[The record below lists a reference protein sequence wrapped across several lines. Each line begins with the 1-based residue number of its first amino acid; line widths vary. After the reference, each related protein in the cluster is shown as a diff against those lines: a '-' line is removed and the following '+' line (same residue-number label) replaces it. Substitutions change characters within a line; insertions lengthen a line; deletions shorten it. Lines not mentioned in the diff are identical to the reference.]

1 MQAQSAREPLV
12 RRART
17 GSRRGTNLRVEADE
31 PAVGGA
37 RRPEARDDQY
47 YQLIIANIR
56 QARIEIA
63 VLNSPEW
70 VKDTLRLTSD

>member
-1 MQAQSAREPLV
+1 MFVDGCISCWMRAKSAREPLV

-31 PAVGGA
+31 TAVGGA

-47 YQLIIANIR
+47 YQLIVANIQ
-56 QARIEIA
+56 QAR
-63 VLNSPEW
+63 LN
-70 VKDTLRLTSD
+70 

>member
-1 MQAQSAREPLV
+1 MMFADGCISCWMRAQSTREPLV

-37 RRPEARDDQY
+37 RRATTN
-47 YQLIIANIR
+47 IIS
-56 QARIEIA
+56 
-63 VLNSPEW
+63 L
-70 VKDTLRLTSD
+70 L